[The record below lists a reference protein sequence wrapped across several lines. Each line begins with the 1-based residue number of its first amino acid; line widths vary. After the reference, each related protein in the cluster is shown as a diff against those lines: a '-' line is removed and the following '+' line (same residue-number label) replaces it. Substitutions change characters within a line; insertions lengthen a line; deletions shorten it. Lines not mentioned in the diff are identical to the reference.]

1 MSKKMRELL
10 AQLAKARENAATLQS
25 KEDATLDEIN
35 AASAEIRTI
44 NAKIEAQ
51 KVLDE
56 GIRFGED
63 GIEITEARRHPN
75 EPEDRYA
82 SLEYRMAFMKF
93 CQTGVKSPALAADTT
108 TTTTDAGAVIP
119 STILNEVIKKLQV
132 YGRIYNAV
140 RKLNVRG
147 GVNIPIVSLKPVATW
162 ISETTPSD
170 RQKTDI
176 KDSLSFAYYGL
187 ECKISTTLLTDAVTL
202 ASFESIV
209 IDLIVEAM
217 IKALDIAI
225 ISGSGSGSPLGIT
238 KDTRVPTAN
247 IVTLTTSDFQ
257 KWDAWKKKVM
267 AKMPLAYKAGASWYM
282 ASGTFDGYIDGM
294 TDANGQP
301 IGRVNYGIAEGSPE
315 RFAGKPVIEVEDDVI
330 KNYDD
335 AATGDVVAILVDLK
349 NYGLNSNL
357 SMTMFRYL
365 DQDKNEWVDKAIL
378 IADGKLID
386 PHGVIIVKKGAA
398 A

>member
-1 MSKKMRELL
+1 MKYC
-10 AQLAKARENAATLQS
+10 QS
-25 KEDATLDEIN
+25 
-35 AASAEIRTI
+35 
-44 NAKIEAQ
+44 
-51 KVLDE
+51 
-56 GIRFGED
+56 GI
-63 GIEITEARRHPN
+63 
-75 EPEDRYA
+75 
-82 SLEYRMAFMKF
+82 
-93 CQTGVKSPALAADTT
+93 VSPVLAADTT
-108 TTTTDAGAVIP
+108 TATTDAGAVIP
-119 STILNEVIKKLQV
+119 STILNEVVKKLQV
-132 YGRIYNAV
+132 YGQIFSAV

-147 GVNIPIVSLKPVATW
+147 GVSIPIISLKPVATW
-162 ISETTPSD
+162 ITETTPSD
-170 RQKTDI
+170 RQKTDL
-176 KDSLSFAYYGL
+176 KTAVSFGYFGL

-209 IDLIVEAM
+209 IDLITEAM
-217 IKALDIAI
+217 IKALDLAI
-225 ISGSGSGSPLGIT
+225 ISGAGTGSPLGIT
-238 KDTRVPTAN
+238 VDPRVPAAH
-247 IVTLTTSDFQ
+247 IVTLTSADFL

-294 TDANGQP
+294 TDTTGQP
-301 IGRVNYGIAEGSPE
+301 IGRINYGITEGTPN
-315 RFAGKPVIEVEDDVI
+315 RFAGKPVVEVEDDVI

-335 AATGDVVAILVDLK
+335 AAVGDVVAILTDLK

-386 PHGVIIVKKGAA
+386 PNGVIIVKKGAA